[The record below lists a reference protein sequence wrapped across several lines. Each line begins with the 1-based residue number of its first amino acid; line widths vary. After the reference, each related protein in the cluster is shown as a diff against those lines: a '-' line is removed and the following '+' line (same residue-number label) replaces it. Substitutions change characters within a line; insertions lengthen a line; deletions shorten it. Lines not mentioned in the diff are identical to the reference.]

1 MKNGVSIG
9 REVVFRTFHV
19 FNTRIFNTRIF
30 NPRTLLGKRDREYP
44 VAHECRWRFRMPT
57 RLTLTSVSCTILFAV
72 AIPSTRASAQSFF
85 VTPIPNAPFSG
96 VVNIERTM
104 VRKDGSVMQF
114 KSTRKVARDTRG
126 RIHNE
131 FSMLIP
137 VSSTDTP
144 EVLHIHLYDPQTRI
158 STEIDIRKRTFWT
171 ETMNHPPSTEPPSI
185 RFAAPDGNAPASE
198 FTKQEDLGIRE
209 IEGVPAHGIRQTQ
222 TVTDE
227 NDGKQV
233 VITDEYWYSQD
244 LRINLMI
251 KHNDPRKGMTT
262 MTVAQVTRTEP
273 DPAFFEVP
281 EGYTHAGAQS
291 ATEKAN

>member
-1 MKNGVSIG
+1 M
-9 REVVFRTFHV
+9 
-19 FNTRIFNTRIF
+19 
-30 NPRTLLGKRDREYP
+30 
-44 VAHECRWRFRMPT
+44 
-57 RLTLTSVSCTILFAV
+57 
-72 AIPSTRASAQSFF
+72 
-85 VTPIPNAPFSG
+85 TPIPNAPFSG

-114 KSTRKVARDTRG
+114 KSTREVARDTRG

-131 FSMLIP
+131 ARVLIP

-144 EVLHIHLYDPQTRI
+144 ELLNIRLYDPQTRI
-158 STEIDIRKRTFWT
+158 STEVDVRKRIFWT
-171 ETMNHPPSTEPPSI
+171 RTMDHPPSTEPPSI
-185 RFAAPDGNAPASE
+185 RFAAPDGNAPSSE

-209 IEGVPAHGIRQTQ
+209 IDGIPAHGIRQTQ
-222 TVTDE
+222 NVADE
-227 NDGKQV
+227 NDGKEV

-251 KHNDPRKGMTT
+251 KHSDPRKGMTM

-273 DPAFFEVP
+273 DLAVFEVA
-281 EGYTHAGAQS
+281 EGYTHPGAQT